1 MKPYILVKPNEPF
14 VENTQTQFWNLPQ
27 IIELQNIQKE
37 NRFGSEP
44 HLNAFNLMKAICSE
58 IMGVQFANEYFGEYF

>member
-1 MKPYILVKPNEPF
+1 MN
-14 VENTQTQFWNLPQ
+14 QTQFWNLPQ

-44 HLNAFNLMKAICSE
+44 HMNAFYSIKNICTELMGAK
-58 IMGVQFANEYFGEYF
+58 FAEDYFGEYF

>member
-1 MKPYILVKPNEPF
+1 MN
-14 VENTQTQFWNLPQ
+14 QTQFWNLPQ

-44 HLNAFNLMKAICSE
+44 HMNAFYSMKNICTELMGAK
-58 IMGVQFANEYFGEYF
+58 FAEDYFGEYF

>member
-1 MKPYILVKPNEPF
+1 MN
-14 VENTQTQFWNLPQ
+14 QQQFWNLPQ

-44 HLNAFNLMKAICSE
+44 HMNAFNSMKAICAE
-58 IMGVQFANEYFGEYF
+58 IMGVKFAEDYFGEYF

>member
-1 MKPYILVKPNEPF
+1 MN
-14 VENTQTQFWNLPQ
+14 QQQFWSLPQ

-44 HLNAFNLMKAICSE
+44 HMNAFYSMKKICAE
-58 IMGVQFANEYFGEYF
+58 IMGAQFAEDYFGEYI